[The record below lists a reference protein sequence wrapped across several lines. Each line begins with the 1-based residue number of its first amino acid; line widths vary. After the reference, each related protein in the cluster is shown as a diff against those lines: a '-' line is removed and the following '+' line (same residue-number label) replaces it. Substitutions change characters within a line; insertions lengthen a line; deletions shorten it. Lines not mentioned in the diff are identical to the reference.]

1 MTVDVSVIIVT
12 YNSRAVIRRCL
23 DALQRHQG
31 EAPREVIVVDN
42 ASADGTADVVAC
54 DYPWVK
60 ILRRGVNGGLSAAI
74 NAGVA
79 ASSGT
84 NIMQLNPDTHF
95 DSDITTPLSR
105 YLDEHPDVGIVAP
118 KLLNDD
124 GTLQMSCRAFPGY
137 STALFNRY
145 SILTKL
151 MPGNRYSRDY
161 LMADFDH
168 TAERDVDWVSGAAFM
183 FSRAL
188 DARLGGW
195 DAGFFLYNED
205 VDFCRRAHDAGY
217 RVVYDPAVSVHH
229 SIGVSKSTSARLVI
243 ERHRSI
249 WRYYRKHLHGNAARD
264 AVTAGG
270 IAGRCA
276 FVLGVNGVRRLVGA
290 TRRSD

>member
-1 MTVDVSVIIVT
+1 MSVDVSVVIVT
-12 YNSRAVIRRCL
+12 YNSRAVIGRCL

-31 EAPREVIVVDN
+31 EASREVIVVDN
-42 ASADGTADVVAC
+42 ASSDGTADMVAC

-60 ILRRGVNGGLSAAI
+60 ILRRATNGGLSAAI

-84 NIMQLNPDTHF
+84 HIMQLNPDTQF
-95 DSDITTPLSR
+95 DSDVMTPLSR
-105 YLDEHPDVGIVAP
+105 YLASHADVGIVAP

-151 MPGNRYSRDY
+151 LPGNRFSRDY

-168 TAERDVDWVSGAAFM
+168 AAERDVDWVSGAALM

-188 DARLGGW
+188 YDRIGGW

-205 VDFCRRAHDAGY
+205 VDFCHRAHDAGY
-217 RVVYDPAVSVHH
+217 RVVYEPAVSVDH
-229 SIGVSKSTSARLVI
+229 SIGVSQSTSARLVI

-249 WRYYRKHLHGNAARD
+249 WRYYRKHLRGNAARD
-264 AVTAGG
+264 AVTAVGV
-270 IAGRCA
+270 AARCA
-276 FVLGVNGVRRLVGA
+276 SVLAANAVMGIVGRRRGA
-290 TRRSD
+290 

>member
-1 MTVDVSVIIVT
+1 MSVDVSVIIVT
-12 YNSRAVIRRCL
+12 YNSRAVIGRCL
-23 DALQRHQG
+23 DALQRLQG

-60 ILRRGVNGGLSAAI
+60 ILRRAANGGLSAAI

-145 SILTKL
+145 SILTRL

-188 DARLGGW
+188 HDRLGGW

-229 SIGVSKSTSARLVI
+229 SIGVSKSMSTRLVI

-249 WRYYRKHLHGNAARD
+249 WRYYRKHLRGNAARD